1 MAAVIAHYYFMYLYY
16 ALHITPA
23 GEVGSKGLA
32 KIALRKLK
40 TRKKKEVRTQFF
52 VSRCNKVLCLK
63 FKSIP
68 IKLPVSTYPH

>member
-40 TRKKKEVRTQFF
+40 TRKKKRGKNTVFR
-52 VSRCNKVLCLK
+52 VPL
-63 FKSIP
+63 
-68 IKLPVSTYPH
+68 